1 MNIFRNSLIT
11 FLLLLVTISTSTGCA
26 SYKFKREINQLKAG
40 MTKDEVQAKLGS
52 PTGMER
58 KQITN
63 SDLREN
69 WIYHIYRTN
78 PLTPLYPDLYI
89 LTFSNGKLLG
99 WNLPNPYDP
108 NLVSL
113 IPPAS

>member
-1 MNIFRNSLIT
+1 MHIFRNSLIT
-11 FLLLLVTISTSTGCA
+11 FLLFLVTTSIGCA
-26 SYKFKREINQLKAG
+26 SFQFKREVNQLIAG
-40 MTKDEVQAKLGS
+40 MSKDEVQAKLGS
-52 PTGMER
+52 PTGTER
-58 KQITN
+58 RQIAN
-63 SDLREN
+63 NDLREI
-69 WIYHIYRTN
+69 WIYHVPRLN

-113 IPPAS
+113 LPPSS